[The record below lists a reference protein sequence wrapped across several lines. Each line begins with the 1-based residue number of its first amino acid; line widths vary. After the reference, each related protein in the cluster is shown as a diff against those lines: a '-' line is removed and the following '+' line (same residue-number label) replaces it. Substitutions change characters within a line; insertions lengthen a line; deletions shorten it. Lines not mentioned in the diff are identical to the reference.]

1 MYHNPALVHMH
12 HRSHYFILHN
22 TVVVVAEAVMITESA
37 VAVLFVMAI
46 LVKMLKTVDLV
57 H

>member
-22 TVVVVAEAVMITESA
+22 IVVVVAEAVMITESA
-37 VAVLFVMAI
+37 VAVLFMAI